1 MTIVLV
7 YASGISTA
15 RATDYDDLIQ
25 KGKAEMEGAA
35 AQEGAIATR
44 EKMQIVINQYQ
55 EAANIFR
62 EAEQKDPI
70 NPLAWFWRGVVYNRI
85 GQVIENFNKD
95 KCKDERGAPVAFC
108 TALDQIYRAKSLG
121 MNSHQQPTFPIQLA
135 FALFKTGQLLEAKRT
150 IDQFLSAGSNT
161 DAAQKLRPDAE
172 NLRNEIERNINAA
185 KNAKK
190 KIHICGDAPKSFVT
204 SVTPPASNVKD
215 LLKTGEKVTQPSCPI
230 GTIQSQYLKSITTG
244 FGYNGNV
251 IPLGNGLSLPPGFPH
266 KDAFFEESTL
276 NLEADWYFYHPVGS
290 HGLVDKLAATYLG
303 IHDAYIDLSKANTLI
318 QTGGLSYCHCFS
330 EKTCGGFQ
338 VGDAWLRSDT
348 KNLSNILSLQPN
360 VSYAESPELTTK
372 LSYSAIR
379 YDYSITPKQFLA
391 VQDGFGQ
398 QLAIE
403 QTWAHS
409 ISDGVWSPDVTIT
422 AKYLHQW
429 FVTEGI
435 VGDKQRNDSFVK
447 VDWCIFKAD
456 GVCAMLRSVNL
467 LALYEYRHDGYENVT
482 FPALKDGTTF
492 KRQDDTH
499 IVDVRI
505 TFKLLYDEQVTNRL
519 EAVLDYQSNINDSN
533 IATDEYDQPRFMASL
548 KVNF

>member
-1 MTIVLV
+1 MTIVLIYV
-7 YASGISTA
+7 SGISAA

-25 KGKAEMEGAA
+25 EGKGEMESAA
-35 AQEGAIATR
+35 AQEGAIGTR
-44 EKMQIVINQYQ
+44 EEMQAVINQYQ
-55 EAANIFR
+55 EAANTFR
-62 EAEQKDPI
+62 EAEQRDSRK
-70 NPLAWFWRGVVYNRI
+70 PLAWFWRGVIYNRI
-85 GQVIENFNKD
+85 GQVIKRFNKD
-95 KCKDERGAPVAFC
+95 KCKDERGAPAAFC
-108 TALDQIYRAKSLG
+108 IALDEINHARSLWRDS
-121 MNSHQQPTFPIQLA
+121 NEVEEPTFLIQLA
-135 FALFKTGQLLEAKRT
+135 FAQFKTGQLLEAERT
-150 IDQFLSAGSNT
+150 IDEFLSRSSDKELLVQA
-161 DAAQKLRPDAE
+161 KL
-172 NLRNEIERNINAA
+172 LRNEIA
-185 KNAKK
+185 KNIADIKEEK
-190 KIHICGDAPKSFVT
+190 EKIYICGSAPKAFA
-204 SVTPPASNVKD
+204 TPAPGV
-215 LLKTGEKVTQPSCPI
+215 SCPT

-251 IPLGNGLSLPPGFPH
+251 IPLGNGLPLPPGFPH

-276 NLEADWYFYHPVGS
+276 NLEADWFFYHPDGS
-290 HGLVDKLAATYLG
+290 HGLVDKLSATYIG
-303 IHDAYIDLSKANTLI
+303 IHDAYFDVSAANTFI

-348 KNLSNILSLQPN
+348 KNLSNILSLQPSA
-360 VSYAESPELTTK
+360 SYAETPELTTK
-372 LSYSAIR
+372 LSYSTIR
-379 YDYSITPKQFLA
+379 YDYSMTPKQPLA
-391 VQDGFGQ
+391 NQDGFGY

-409 ISDGVWSPDVTIT
+409 ISDGVWSPDISVT

-447 VDWCIFKAD
+447 VDWCIFKAA

-467 LALYEYRHDGYENVT
+467 AALYEYRHDGYENVT

-499 IVDVRI
+499 IVDVRV
-505 TFKLLYDEQVTNRL
+505 TFKLLYDEKLFNDEQVKSRL

-533 IATDEYDQPRFMASL
+533 IPTDEYDQPRFLASL